1 MDFATPD
8 ILKCPH
14 CGGLR
19 RISCLL
25 SGNDIGSTFWSD
37 FKHDL
42 PSLPSVSPVLKC
54 PVCKKYHFYHR
65 SQIVGDCKSYF
76 NSDFGELSYE
86 SLKEALE
93 QLKPQ
98 GNDEE
103 TLRMM
108 LLWAYN
114 DLYGQ
119 MHNVEI
125 LPEEL
130 QRERHFF
137 RENALA
143 LFRLRPEDTLL
154 HAELLRE
161 LGDFDKSITI
171 LKKICIEQPSKLAIT
186 IIQKAANKDANVCII
201 ESGKFSEPRY
211 PTRDSKGYI
220 YNPWKDRIWYW
231 GWVLEQKCNLDYISY
246 RIRSIIDKIKYKLNL
261 IDEYEDEW

>member
-8 ILKCPH
+8 ILECPH

-19 RISCLL
+19 RISYSVFDVIDDTL
-25 SGNDIGSTFWSD
+25 WSD
-37 FKHDL
+37 FMSDW
-42 PSLPSVSPVLKC
+42 SLPSVSRVLKC

-65 SQIVGDCKSYF
+65 SQIIGDCKSYF

-98 GNDEE
+98 GKDEE

-130 QRERHFF
+130 QRERQFF
-137 RENALA
+137 KENALA

-171 LKKICIEQPSKLAIT
+171 LKKICIEQPSMHAIT
-186 IIQKAANKDANVCII
+186 IIQKAANKDANVCLI
-201 ESGKFSEPRY
+201 ESGRFSEPRY

-231 GWVLEQKCNLDYISY
+231 GWVLEQRCNIDYISY
-246 RIRSIIDKIKYKLNL
+246 RIRYIIDKIKYKLNL
-261 IDEYEDEW
+261 IDKYEDEW

>member
-1 MDFATPD
+1 MLPATPK

-19 RISCLL
+19 RISCLW
-25 SGNDIGSTFWSD
+25 SGNDFGRTFWSD
-37 FKHDL
+37 FKDDW
-42 PSLPSVSPVLKC
+42 PNCPSVSRVLKC
-54 PVCKKYHFYHR
+54 PVCKKYHFYRH
-65 SQIVGDCKSYF
+65 SQIVGDCKSEL

-93 QLKPQ
+93 QLNPQ
-98 GNDEE
+98 GKDEE

-108 LLWAYN
+108 LLWSYN

-130 QRERHFF
+130 QCERQFF
-137 RENALA
+137 KENALA

-201 ESGKFSEPRY
+201 ESDKFSETERFPIK
-211 PTRDSKGYI
+211 DDKGYI
-220 YNPWKDRIWYW
+220 YSPRKDWDWEYIKERFNDIIERMRIKFGWY
-231 GWVLEQKCNLDYISY
+231 DDS
-246 RIRSIIDKIKYKLNL
+246 D
-261 IDEYEDEW
+261 DEFY